1 MEFEEI
7 RGKAGLVGWEGWR
20 RRSCMWNSGEGN
32 GSWEQSMV
40 TSGFEKIFLLIGL
53 GSLQDFLS
61 LSNAAV
67 KRMY

>member
-1 MEFEEI
+1 
-7 RGKAGLVGWEGWR
+7 
-20 RRSCMWNSGEGN
+20 MWNSGEGN

-40 TSGFEKIFLLIGL
+40 ISGFEKIFLLIGL